1 MFRGTTPTYIFKTND
16 DIDLTIADK
25 VYVTFSGMDEGEIMT
40 KTDDALVVSADTI
53 EVYLTQQET
62 LSFPNGKIKVQI
74 NWLYGEEG
82 RTKRAC
88 SQKMTIDA
96 QKNLLDR
103 TL

>member
-16 DIDLTIADK
+16 DIDLTLADK
-25 VYVTFSGMDEGEIMT
+25 VYVTFSGMDESEIMT
-40 KTDDALVVSADTI
+40 KTDDDLEVATNTI

-74 NWLYGEEG
+74 NWLYGEG
-82 RTKRAC
+82 GKAKRAC